1 MNHDSHQSALALF
14 SIVAI
19 LAGNAQGSHILVMSS
34 GNAGLD
40 AQTTTTLE
48 SFGHVVDLGP
58 QYLSFDGTPSL
69 NDYNAVLLLTNANW
83 NQGDMP
89 AAGQAAL
96 LDYVHDG
103 GGLVT
108 SEWLVWKHAAQSVF
122 QHLYDAI
129 PVVSTGTFR
138 SSSTATYS
146 ALMADPMVSEG
157 VAKSFSFI
165 ADSFSGTETFFAP
178 RPGATAYYDSDY
190 PGGAGLIGWEYGI
203 GRVMSFSTL
212 IGSQQLLDPN
222 YSRLLSNTMTW
233 ATTCPADLD
242 ADGEVGIQDFLA
254 LLAAWGTDPDGPPDF
269 NGDDIVA
276 IDDMTRLIADWGP
289 CP

>member
-1 MNHDSHQSALALF
+1 MKHHAHNLALF
-14 SIVAI
+14 SIVAV
-19 LAGNAQGSHILVMSS
+19 LAGNAQASHILVMSS
-34 GNAGLD
+34 GNAELD

-48 SFGHVVDLGP
+48 SFGHVVELGP

-69 NDYNAVLLLTNANW
+69 ADYNAVLLLTNANW
-83 NQGDMP
+83 SQGDMP
-89 AAGQAAL
+89 AAGQVAL

-108 SEWLVWKHAAQSVF
+108 SEWLVWLNAAGDIF
-122 QHLYDAI
+122 HDLYDAI
-129 PVVSTGTFR
+129 PVVSTTTFR
-138 SSSTATYS
+138 SSAAATYS
-146 ALMADPMVSEG
+146 AMTADPVVSEG
-157 VAKSFSFI
+157 VADSFSFI
-165 ADSFSGTETFFAP
+165 ADSFSGTETFFTA
-178 RPGATAYYDSDY
+178 RPGATVYYESDY

-212 IGSQQLLDPN
+212 IGSQQLLDSN
-222 YSRLLSNTMTW
+222 YSRLLSNTLIW

-242 ADGEVGIQDFLA
+242 EDGHVGIQDFLA
-254 LLAAWGTDPDGPPDF
+254 LLTLWGTDPDGPPDF

-276 IDDMTRLIADWGP
+276 IDDLTRLIADWGE